1 MICYI
6 CREEVIIPTEL
17 TGFNCYKHNEIHCNS
32 FHRICLYCAI
42 NFLQLNR
49 NNYERD
55 LFKKCLICSEL
66 CNLFTLNFH
75 NSFKIDFLQLKMDD
89 NEYNCQFCN
98 NYTNTSIKLL
108 QHLNNECPDFIY
120 QCHCG
125 TIVPKKSETNN
136 HLMTCPHYNYCI
148 LCSEFIE
155 KTSYEQHQNNVHLQY
170 KCLYCYNYFPNLME
184 HSIHCPLKIVVCF
197 YCNESVKQ
205 SELETHY
212 INHENTL
219 QQEVDEMK
227 ENIKNL
233 YIQYYTI
240 QRERIKRFN
249 NFYLTN

>member
-1 MICYI
+1 
-6 CREEVIIPTEL
+6 
-17 TGFNCYKHNEIHCNS
+17 
-32 FHRICLYCAI
+32 
-42 NFLQLNR
+42 
-49 NNYERD
+49 
-55 LFKKCLICSEL
+55 
-66 CNLFTLNFH
+66 
-75 NSFKIDFLQLKMDD
+75 
-89 NEYNCQFCN
+89 
-98 NYTNTSIKLL
+98 
-108 QHLNNECPDFIY
+108 
-120 QCHCG
+120 
-125 TIVPKKSETNN
+125 
-136 HLMTCPHYNYCI
+136 
-148 LCSEFIE
+148 
-155 KTSYEQHQNNVHLQY
+155 
-170 KCLYCYNYFPNLME
+170 ME